1 MSDGLNRDHGAG
13 RAQPARIP
21 RRKRVWAAP
30 ALWLLLL
37 PVVAQAQVELAKQI
51 NPSGSA
57 GIGWLTEYDGKLY
70 FEADDGVNGD
80 EIWRY
85 DANTNIA
92 QRLTDINP
100 DGDSGIA
107 WLVAFDGYLYFEADD
122 GVNGDQLWRYNS
134 STNMAELVYDGQA
147 DELTVYQ
154 DKLYFSGTDST
165 NGRELWSYD
174 PDTDTAAMVANIR
187 PGSESSSP
195 NGFVVYND
203 ALYFSAD
210 DGDDDSTFNSEPW
223 RYDAN
228 TDTAERVQDI
238 GPGGNS
244 LPRGFTVYAGKL
256 YFAASG
262 QFGERELWRYD
273 SVTDLA
279 VKVTDINSGPGASSS
294 PAWLAVYEGKL
305 YFQARGAP
313 PLSSQRGY
321 ELWSFDASDDSWEL
335 VEDINPGE
343 PDSTPTRLHVYN
355 GSLYFFAETV
365 ADGVELWR
373 YTAATD
379 TAEQVA
385 DINPTGNSQSVS
397 TLGLRSSPGYANYA
411 GQMYFDAD
419 DGTNGKE
426 LWRLGTEAPSDVVFA
441 DGFEN

>member
-1 MSDGLNRDHGAG
+1 MKDQLTGFPLNRLPHGAFIL
-13 RAQPARIP
+13 RALS
-21 RRKRVWAAP
+21 
-30 ALWLLLL
+30 ALLIML
-37 PVVAQAQVELAKQI
+37 PGLVLAQVELAKSI
-51 NPSGSA
+51 NPSGGA
-57 GIGWLTEYDGKLY
+57 NIGWLTVYDQKLY
-70 FEADDGVNGD
+70 FEADDGVHGD

-85 DANTNIA
+85 DANTNVA
-92 QRLTDINP
+92 QRLTDINTN
-100 DGDSGIA
+100 GDSGIA
-107 WLVAFDGYLYFEADD
+107 WLVAFDGDLYFEADD

-134 STNMAELVYDGQA
+134 GTNLAELVHDGQA
-147 DELTVYQ
+147 DEMTVYQ
-154 DKLYFSGTDST
+154 DMLYFSGTDPT
-165 NGRELWSYD
+165 NGRELWRYD
-174 PDTDTAAMVANIR
+174 PDTDTAEIVADIR
-187 PGSESSSP
+187 PGSSSSSP

-203 ALYFSAD
+203 QLYFSAD
-210 DGDDDSTFNSEPW
+210 DGDDDSGFNAEPW

-262 QFGERELWRYD
+262 ISGERELWRYD

-313 PLSSQRGY
+313 PLSNQRGY
-321 ELWSFDASDDSWEL
+321 ELWRFDAGDDTWEL
-335 VEDINPGE
+335 VADINPGE

-355 GSLYFFAETV
+355 GSLYFVAETL

-373 YTAATD
+373 YTATTD
-379 TAEQVA
+379 TVEQVA
-385 DINPTGNSQSVS
+385 DINPAGNSQSVS